1 MKRKSFLRVMT
12 IMLVSTLGLGLSSCS
27 KDDENVEPLNIAD
40 AVGTW
45 MCVESS
51 DTSYGETYD
60 GLLVGAQIT
69 INSNGTYTSTASSF
83 GTTGSYV
90 VNENTITARN
100 KRGDTFVVKV
110 TIKDNRMTWEG
121 TASTGVKFRYL
132 FNRV

>member
-1 MKRKSFLRVMT
+1 MAV
-12 IMLVSTLGLGLSSCS
+12 MLVSTLSLGFSSCS
-27 KDDENVEPLNIAD
+27 KDDENEQPFNVAD

-51 DTSYGETYD
+51 DTSYGQTYD

-83 GTTGSYV
+83 GAVGSYV

-100 KRGDTFVVKV
+100 KSGDTFVVKV

-121 TASTGVKFRYL
+121 TASTGVKFKYL